1 MDFALYGVAAAIA
14 LVAIMEGVKRAFP
27 DLQDRAA
34 WLVTV
39 GLGVALAVGVELA
52 TQYAVWDRWYRVV
65 LSGVFAAL
73 AAGGL
78 YSGVKRR
85 EDA

>member
-1 MDFALYGVAAAIA
+1 VDFTVYGIGAAIA
-14 LVAIMEGVKRAFP
+14 LVALMEGVKRAFP
-27 DLQDRAA
+27 GLHDRNA

-39 GLGVALAVGVELA
+39 GLGVLLAVGVELA
-52 TQYAVWDRWYRVV
+52 TEFAVWDRWYRVV

-78 YSGVKRR
+78 YSGVKARQ
-85 EDA
+85 

>member
-1 MDFALYGVAAAIA
+1 VDFTVYGIAAAAA
-14 LVAIMEGVKRAFP
+14 LMAIMEGVKRAVP
-27 DLQDRAA
+27 GLHDRNA

-39 GLGVALAVGVELA
+39 GLGVLLAVGVELA
-52 TQYAVWDRWYRVV
+52 TEYAVWDRWYRVV
-65 LSGVFAAL
+65 LSGLFAAL

-85 EDA
+85 EE